1 MKAQVIDG
9 NKQNT
14 IKITC
19 AAVCLALALVLP
31 FLTGQIKQVGN
42 MLCPMH
48 LPVLLCGF
56 VCGWPWGLAIGFIA
70 PLLRS
75 VMFGMPVMFPSAAA
89 MSVELAVYGFLAG
102 YLYKV
107 LPKKIPFTYLALLL
121 SMFGGRIVWCA
132 AQYAF
137 ARIQNGAFV
146 VSAMVAGAFTNALP
160 GMLLQLVLIPAI
172 IFALKKAKL
181 IS

>member
-1 MKAQVIDG
+1 MNARVIDSK
-9 NKQNT
+9 KQNT
-14 IKITC
+14 LRITC

-31 FLTGQIKQVGN
+31 FLTGQIKQIGN

-48 LPVLLCGF
+48 LPVMLCGF
-56 VCGWPWGLAIGFIA
+56 ICGWPWGAVIGFAA

-75 VMFGMPVMFPSAAA
+75 ALFGMPVMFPSAAA
-89 MSVELAVYGFLAG
+89 MAIELAAYGALAG

-107 LPKKIPFTYLALLL
+107 LPKKIPFTYFALLL

-132 AQYAF
+132 AQFIF
-137 ARIQNGAFV
+137 ARLQNGAFV
-146 VSAMVAGAFTNALP
+146 VSAMIAGAFTNAVP
-160 GMLLQLVLIPAI
+160 GIILQLVLIPAI
-172 IFALKKAKL
+172 IIALRKAKL

>member
-1 MKAQVIDG
+1 MKARVIE
-9 NKQNT
+9 NSKQNT

-48 LPVLLCGF
+48 LPVFLCGF

-102 YLYKV
+102 YLYKI